1 MPTWRAGCLYSLAM
15 KKQLKTSKLPLRIE
29 TVRTLTQKELSDVAG
44 GYMQSLTA
52 PETAKCT
59 VSGYQVH

>member
-1 MPTWRAGCLYSLAM
+1 M

-29 TVRTLTQKELSDVAG
+29 TVRTLTKKELSDVAG
-44 GYMQSLTA
+44 GYIVSMTN

-59 VSGYQVH
+59 VSLHV